1 MDNIKVLINEQELAT
16 RIEELATKIMSDYH
30 DEQITLICILKG
42 SIYFTTELSK
52 RIKNDVELEFMR
64 ISSYNDSTES
74 SGNLDIKLDLDKDIT
89 NKNVII
95 VEDIIDTGRTLS
107 YLKDYLSSKN
117 PKTLKI
123 CTLLDKKERRVC
135 NIEADYVAFQVPNKF
150 VIGYGMDMAEK
161 YRNLPFIGYIEE

>member
-16 RIEELATKIMSDYH
+16 RIEELATKIMSDYY

-42 SIYFTTELSK
+42 SLYFTTELSK

-161 YRNLPFIGYIEE
+161 YRNLPYIGYIEE

>member
-1 MDNIKVLINEQELAT
+1 MDNIKVLINEQKLAS
-16 RIEELATKIMSDYH
+16 RIEELATKIMSDYY

-42 SIYFTTELSK
+42 SLYFTTELSK

-150 VIGYGMDMAEK
+150 VIGYGMDMTEK
-161 YRNLPFIGYIEE
+161 YRNLPYIGYIEE